1 MAQFADVIEQTR
13 RSLATVWGKERGFK
27 SGMLENESK
36 NPERHLLTAVVKR
49 ALFDYFGG
57 DKDERQMARD
67 WLFEENST
75 FDRELIAEA
84 QLPAFSFKWICFQLD
99 INPDQF
105 LNRIQGLHPRGQ
117 KRTQEW
123 WYQLSMSN

>member
-1 MAQFADVIEQTR
+1 MLRI
-13 RSLATVWGKERGFK
+13 KEFSSK
-27 SGMLENESK
+27 HEVHVTDLMSGMLENQSK
-36 NPERHLLTAVVKR
+36 NPERDLLAAVIKR

-57 DKDERQMARD
+57 DKDEREMAKD
-67 WLFEENST
+67 WLFDQNAA
-75 FDRELIAEA
+75 FDRELTAEA

-99 INPDQF
+99 INPDLF
-105 LNRIQGLHPRGQ
+105 LKRIQDLHPRGV

>member
-1 MAQFADVIEQTR
+1 MLGI
-13 RSLATVWGKERGFK
+13 
-27 SGMLENESK
+27 LENQSK
-36 NPERHLLTAVVKR
+36 NPERHLLTAVIKR

-57 DKDERQMARD
+57 DKDEREMAKE
-67 WLFEENST
+67 WLFDEAAAFN
-75 FDRELIAEA
+75 RELTVDA

-99 INPDQF
+99 IDPDHF
-105 LNRIQGLHPRGQ
+105 LRRIQDLHPRGA

>member
-1 MAQFADVIEQTR
+1 M
-13 RSLATVWGKERGFK
+13 
-27 SGMLENESK
+27 SGMLENQSK
-36 NPERHLLTAVVKR
+36 NPERDLLAAVIKR

-57 DKDERQMARD
+57 DKDEREMAKD
-67 WLFEENST
+67 WLFDQNAA
-75 FDRELIAEA
+75 FDRELTAEA

-99 INPDQF
+99 INPDLF
-105 LNRIQGLHPRGQ
+105 LKRIQDLHPRGV

>member
-1 MAQFADVIEQTR
+1 
-13 RSLATVWGKERGFK
+13 
-27 SGMLENESK
+27 MLENQSKNIDHSK
-36 NPERHLLTAVVKR
+36 NPERHLLTAVIKR

-57 DKDERQMARD
+57 DKDERQMAQE
-67 WLFEENST
+67 WLFDENMA
-75 FDRELIAEA
+75 FDRQLTADA

-99 INPDQF
+99 IDPELF
-105 LNRIQGLHPRGQ
+105 LKRIQDLHPRGA